1 MGEQTQ
7 HCTAGTATRGWV
19 TSSTRAST
27 APLGLAGLM
36 AFSWACVGHTLATG
50 MPAVWVV
57 AASTAALTSSIALT
71 ACVCLRIARNMLR
84 QHAACLIGRMED
96 VTGGHADRMEAITDA
111 YAERSKTMMQ
121 WHAGQM
127 REQINDLN
135 WLTVANARGKA
146 RAHIDAAQAIG
157 GQQRNPSGTG
167 PLSARRFS

>member
-1 MGEQTQ
+1 MGERTQ
-7 HCTAGTATRGWV
+7 HPGAGTATSGEGIQISK
-19 TSSTRAST
+19 TSPATIS
-27 APLGLAGLM
+27 LIGLA
-36 AFSWACVGHTLATG
+36 AFAWASVGHTLATG

-57 AASTAALTSSIALT
+57 AASMAALTSSIALT

-135 WLTVANARGKA
+135 WLTVANTRGKA
-146 RAHIDAAQAIG
+146 RAHIDAAQAIE
-157 GQQRNPSGTG
+157 GQQRNPSDTG